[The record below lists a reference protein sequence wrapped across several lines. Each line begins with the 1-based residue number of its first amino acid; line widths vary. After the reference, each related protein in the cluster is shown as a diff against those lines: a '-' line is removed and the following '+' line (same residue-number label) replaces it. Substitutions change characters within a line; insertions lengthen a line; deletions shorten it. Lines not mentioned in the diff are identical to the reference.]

1 MVYNV
6 KVKSFPTGLKQYFG
20 HSKPVFSEYSREPTK
35 EKEIDSARSKSVS
48 KSRSKVNAYD
58 LALANDWDYFLTG
71 TFDRKVVNAYDYAC
85 FVDYICLFTQR
96 LRDHGIVY
104 LLVPERHKDGAW
116 HFHALVKG
124 NLPLSPAINPH
135 TGSLLLDSSGRQIYN
150 CTLYKY
156 GFTTVTRITDS
167 IKSAGYIC
175 KYLTKAQDDVP
186 KGKKRYWASRS
197 LNRPTEEFIVV
208 DNYSDFVETMK
219 QKADYTK
226 ETSTE
231 LFGDFFFAEI
241 KK

>member
-20 HSKPVFSEYSREPTK
+20 HSKPVFSEYSRIPTK
-35 EKEIDSARSKSVS
+35 EKKIDSARSKSVS
-48 KSRSKVNAYD
+48 QSRSKVNAYD
-58 LALANDWDYFLTG
+58 LALANEWDYFLTG
-71 TFDRKVVNAYDYAC
+71 TFDRKVVNAYDYSC
-85 FVDYICLFTQR
+85 FVQYILLFTQR
-96 LRDHGIVY
+96 LRDHNIQY
-104 LLVPERHKDGAW
+104 LLVPEQHKDGAW
-116 HFHALVKG
+116 HFHSLIKG
-124 NLPLSPAINPH
+124 ILPLVLAYSPH
-135 TGSLLLDSSGRQIYN
+135 TGCPLLDSSGRQIYN
-150 CTLYKY
+150 CPLYKY
-156 GFTTVTRITDS
+156 GFTTVTQVTDS

-197 LNRPTEEFIVV
+197 LNRPTEDFIVV

-226 ETSTE
+226 ETHTSE
-231 LFGDFFFAEI
+231 YGDFFFAEI